1 MPPFDFV
8 KIKSEGLQVD
18 FVKYTN
24 EGYEAI
30 KPDDRYRLKTY
41 GVCAQKHEGY
51 FMIRIRIPG
60 GVIRADQMERIADLA
75 ECFGHGSAH
84 LTTRGN
90 LELHSVKIDDFLTI
104 RDDLAQVGIT
114 TRSACG
120 HTFRNI
126 LCCHRNG
133 VCLKQPFDL
142 YPWVQ
147 KIHNHVFERA
157 DVYNPR
163 MPNRMNVSFSGCVDC
178 SADAVIN
185 DIGFVAK
192 RVCEGDKE
200 THGFE
205 LWAGGSLGKAPQ
217 LGQTLKEFITFEEV
231 IPALEVITELHCS
244 YGDHKNALV
253 KGRLKFLVA
262 KWGFDKFREEFEKL
276 FAAFKA
282 KQLPLPPELAEPQG
296 FEEVTMATAPSF
308 GEGIYSQRQEGFLRV
323 QFWVPLGEISAR
335 QLRQVAVL
343 SHQFADG
350 RAYHT
355 TRQNFEFHWVK
366 KEDVNSLVQAME
378 QIGFSPRHSES
389 ILNVVACPGTSFCSL
404 AVTSAQGAAQV
415 LMNQFGS
422 LALDGDPDFKDLAI
436 NISGCPNSCA
446 KHQIADIGF
455 SGGLTELDGI
465 RRFGYQLYVGGRFN
479 GSVKEGIQIKKG
491 LSDDMVLPCVESL
504 LEMFKERKLAGE
516 KFPDFIE
523 RLGTETL
530 IHFLN
535 EKLTSKRPAPPES
548 PIPMSPREKRGKTQ
562 DGTQVSVGTSQEWE
576 TVTSKIFSAFGD
588 EVAVFKTPEG
598 FRACQNICPH
608 AGGSLGEGSVDREV
622 VTCSLHGWQFD
633 LKSGACLNEPGNDI
647 KIYRVEVKEREVFLK
662 P

>member
-18 FVKYTN
+18 FVKYTK

-41 GVCAQKHEGY
+41 GMCAQKHEGY

-60 GVIRADQMERIADLA
+60 GVIRADQMECIADLA
-75 ECFGHGSAH
+75 ERFGHGSAH

-90 LELHSVKIDDFLTI
+90 LELHSVKIDDFLAI
-104 RDDLAQVGIT
+104 RDELDEVGIT

-126 LCCHRNG
+126 LCCHQNG
-133 VCLKQPFDL
+133 VCPKQPFDL

-147 KIHNHVFERA
+147 KIHHHVFERA
-157 DVYNPR
+157 DHYNPR
-163 MPNRMNVSFSGCVDC
+163 MPNRMNVSFSGCSGCSVDA
-178 SADAVIN
+178 SIN

-192 RVCEGDKE
+192 KIDDGERKLY
-200 THGFE
+200 GFE
-205 LWAGGSLGKAPQ
+205 LWVAGSLGKSPH
-217 LGQTLKEFITFEEV
+217 LGQKLKDFITFEEV
-231 IPALEVITELHCS
+231 IPALEAITELHCS
-244 YGDHKNALV
+244 FGDHKNAVV

-262 KWGFDKFREEFEKL
+262 KWGFEKFREEFEKL
-276 FAAFKA
+276 FAEFKA
-282 KQLPLPPELAEPQG
+282 KQSPLPPELAQLKIL
-296 FEEVTMATAPSF
+296 EESSCIDDSTL
-308 GEGIYSQRQEGFLRV
+308 GEGIYPQRQSGFWRV

-335 QLRQVAVL
+335 QMKQVAEL
-343 SHQFADG
+343 SRKFADG
-350 RAYHT
+350 KAYHT

-366 KEDVNSLVQAME
+366 RQDVDPLIEAMA
-378 QIGFSPRHSES
+378 QVGFSPRHSES

-415 LMNQFGS
+415 LMKEFSS
-422 LALDGDPDFKDLAI
+422 LALDEDPDLKDFKI

-455 SGGLTELDGI
+455 SGGLTEVNGI

-491 LSDDMVLPCVESL
+491 LSDDLVFPCAESL
-504 LEMFKERKLAGE
+504 LEIFKARRLQGE
-516 KFPDFIE
+516 TFGDFVD
-523 RLGTETL
+523 RFGTEPL
-530 IHFLN
+530 VSLLDQ
-535 EKLTSKRPAPPES
+535 KLTTKCSLPMGS
-548 PIPMSPREKRGKTQ
+548 PILMSPRESHGSIENGKQ
-562 DGTQVSVGTSQEWE
+562 IAIGSLKEWD
-576 TVTSKIFSAFGD
+576 TTTSKIVNAFGN
-588 EVAVFKTPEG
+588 EVAVFKTPQG
-598 FRACQNICPH
+598 FRACQNLCPH
-608 AGGSLGEGSVDREV
+608 AGGALVEGTVEGET
-622 VTCSLHGWQFD
+622 VTCPLHGWQFD
-633 LKSGACLNEPGNDI
+633 LQSGACQTEPGNDI
-647 KIYRVEVKEREVFLK
+647 KIYKVELKEGNVLLK